1 MNLLKALLQTSSM
14 TLLSRILGYVR
25 DAVVAG
31 VFGAGGLTD
40 AFVVAFRIP
49 NLLRRLFAEGAF
61 SQAYV
66 PILADCRAREGD
78 ERARELASHVA
89 TTLAVIVFIT
99 TLLGILFAPQVITLS
114 APGFASDPEKFEL
127 AAQLLRVT
135 FPYIFF
141 ISLVSLASGILNTW
155 SQFWVPAF
163 TPVLLNVAFIFFSL
177 VAAPWFDQPI
187 MALAWGAFA
196 GGVLQLLFQVPYLR
210 RIRMMPRLAWDLS
223 DPGLQRIFRLMGPA
237 LIGVSVGQISVLIS
251 TIFASYLP
259 TGSVSWLFYADR
271 LMEFPTGLLG
281 AALGT
286 ILLPS
291 LSRAHAADNHDHYCE
306 LLDWGLRLT
315 LLLTLPAA
323 LAMAI
328 SGVPLVST
336 LFMHGAFNARDVAM
350 VHQALIA
357 YSIGLTG
364 LISVKILAPGFY
376 ARQNI
381 KTPVKIAI
389 GVLVVTQLM
398 NLAFIGTLH
407 HAGLA
412 LATGLG
418 ACLNAGLLYWQLRR
432 RQLYDPLPGWGSFM
446 LKLAIALGVMGLVLW
461 LFQGDDI
468 FWLNSSS
475 TARAGRLG
483 LLFGAAAGAYFSCLW
498 LLGFRPRDFVK
509 RGT

>member
-14 TLLSRILGYVR
+14 TLLSRILGYIR
-25 DAVVAG
+25 DAVVAM

-66 PILADCRAREGD
+66 PILADCRSRQGD
-78 ERARELASHVA
+78 EAAHHLVNHVA

-99 TLLGILFAPQVITLS
+99 TALGVVFAPQVITLS
-114 APGFASDPEKFEL
+114 APGFANDPDKFQL

-155 SQFWVPAF
+155 NQFWVPAF
-163 TPVLLNVAFIFFSL
+163 TPVLLNVAFIFFAL

-196 GGVLQLLFQVPYLR
+196 GGVLQLLFQVPYLK
-210 RIRMMPRLAWDLS
+210 RIKMLPRPSWNLS
-223 DPGLQRIFRLMGPA
+223 DPGQKKIFRLMLPA
-237 LIGVSVGQISVLIS
+237 LVGVSVGQISVLIS

-291 LSRAHAADNHDHYCE
+291 LSRAHTAGNHDHYSE
-306 LLDWGLRLT
+306 LMDWGLRLT

-323 LAMAI
+323 LGLAI

-336 LFMHGAFNARDVAM
+336 LFMHGAFHGEDVAM
-350 VHQALIA
+350 VHRALVA

-389 GVLVVTQLM
+389 LVLVLTQLM
-398 NLAFIGTLH
+398 NLAFIGPLQ

-432 RQLYDPLPGWGSFM
+432 GNLYQPGPGWGMFL
-446 LKLAIALGVMGLVLW
+446 LKLCLGLVVMGLVLW
-461 LFQGDDI
+461 LVQGDDN
-468 FWLNSSS
+468 FWLTSS
-475 TARAGRLG
+475 TTLRAGRLA
-483 LLFGAAAGAYFSCLW
+483 LVVTAAAGAYFSCLW
-498 LLGFRPRDFVK
+498 LLGFRLRDFVK

>member
-14 TLLSRILGYVR
+14 TLLSRILGYIR
-25 DAVVAG
+25 DAVVAMA
-31 VFGAGGLTD
+31 FGAGGLTD

-78 ERARELASHVA
+78 EAAHHLVNHVA
-89 TTLAVIVFIT
+89 TTLAVIVFLT
-99 TLLGILFAPQVITLS
+99 TLLGVLFAPEVIALS
-114 APGFASDPEKFEL
+114 APGFANDPGKFQL

-155 SQFWVPAF
+155 NQFWVPAF
-163 TPVLLNVAFIFFSL
+163 TPVLLNVAFIFFAL

-196 GGVLQLLFQVPYLR
+196 GGVLQLLFQIPYLKH
-210 RIRMMPRLAWDLS
+210 IRMLPRPSWNLS
-223 DPGLQRIFRLMGPA
+223 DPGLRKIFKLMGPA
-237 LIGVSVGQISVLIS
+237 LVGVSVGQISVLIS

-291 LSRAHAADNHDHYCE
+291 LSRAHSAGNHDHYSE
-306 LLDWGLRLT
+306 LMDWGLRLT

-323 LAMAI
+323 LGLAI
-328 SGVPLVST
+328 SGVPLVAT
-336 LFMHGAFNARDVAM
+336 LFMHGAFQASDVAM
-350 VHQALIA
+350 VHQALVA

-389 GVLVVTQLM
+389 LVLVITQLM
-398 NLAFIGTLH
+398 NFAFIGPFH

-432 RQLYDPLPGWGSFM
+432 RQLYQPKAGWGAFL
-446 LKLAIALGVMGLVLW
+446 LKLTLGLMMMTLVLW
-461 LFQGDDI
+461 LTQGDDA
-468 FWLNSSS
+468 FWLHSSS
-475 TARAGRLG
+475 TLKALRLAGVVL
-483 LLFGAAAGAYFSCLW
+483 AAAGAYFSCLW
-498 LLGFRPRDFVK
+498 LLGFRLRDFVK